1 MLALAGVQAGDRQ
14 TIFSLASAFAVL
26 GPLRRLER
34 RRPAESRTPHS
45 LSTYNFT
52 TMQRRRGWWTAVLR
66 DVQFWV
72 PLIVLLI
79 GLLLL
84 RMAR

>member
-1 MLALAGVQAGDRQ
+1 MTATV
-14 TIFSLASAFAVL
+14 
-26 GPLRRLER
+26 
-34 RRPAESRTPHS
+34 PHDMTT
-45 LSTYNFT
+45 TYNSQ
-52 TMQRRRGWWTAVLR
+52 TMPQRSEEAAAKPRRGWWTAVFR

-84 RMAR
+84 RMTR